1 MAVSCGFFPFRR
13 VHYSSIIRRRKQWDA
28 VKVVYVIGRYF
39 GVFYLLYVAQF
50 WSQIAKVTE
59 RFEMDRM

>member
-1 MAVSCGFFPFRR
+1 MAVSFGFSLLRR
-13 VHYSSIIRRRKQWDA
+13 FHNSSIIRSRKRWDA
-28 VKVVYVIGRYF
+28 VKVIYLFGRYF

-59 RFEMDRM
+59 RFDTDLL